1 MYVLFG
7 YPGHGVLS
15 HQTIGIAIMMSITI
29 ILQIILGRLVI
40 CIKRILKLK
49 RQTVNRALQDL
60 TINDDFNAVICRA
73 SCITCFAGVTPLLLL
88 FYAP

>member
-1 MYVLFG
+1 
-7 YPGHGVLS
+7 
-15 HQTIGIAIMMSITI
+15 MMSITI

-49 RQTVNRALQDL
+49 RQIVSRTLQDL
-60 TINDDFNAVICRA
+60 TINDDFNAVICRT
-73 SCITCFAGVTPLLLL
+73 SCVTCFAGVTPLLLL